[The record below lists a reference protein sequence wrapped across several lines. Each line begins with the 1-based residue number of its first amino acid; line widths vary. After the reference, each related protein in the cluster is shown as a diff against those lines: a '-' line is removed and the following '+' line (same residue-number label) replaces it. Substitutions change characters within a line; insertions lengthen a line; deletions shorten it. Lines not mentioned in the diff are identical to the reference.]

1 MGGLE
6 EKFLLSEFTVSQE
19 FLDTF
24 PREKIILKHFF
35 QLKMT
40 NEKFVDAN
48 IF

>member
-6 EKFLLSEFTVSQE
+6 EKFHLPEITVSQE

-24 PREKIILKHFF
+24 PSEIIILSFFF

>member
-6 EKFLLSEFTVSQE
+6 EKFRLPEITVRQE

-24 PREKIILKHFF
+24 PREKIIVSIFF

-40 NEKFVDAN
+40 NGKFVDAN